1 MTDCISTIEQS
12 LRDALGDSL
21 ETQVA
26 LAPYTTLQI
35 GGPAEFFVE
44 AQSQDQL
51 ITAFRI
57 AKELGLRFTFLAG
70 CSNVLIDDA
79 GLNGLVVINKTRR
92 IEWHDDFTVEVDG
105 GYNLDPFV
113 LEVSERSWADLSFAA
128 GIPGSVGG
136 AIVGGAGAFGN
147 LVHEFV
153 LEARV
158 LRNDGVVETVP
169 VDALGITYRNSEARK
184 RGDILLGARMG
195 TFQFGNREELL
206 ANIAKIK
213 AQREEK
219 HPQTHLPSAGSF
231 FKNLPP
237 AEPGGWRV
245 PAGKYL
251 EEAGVKGMRFGNAGV
266 FDKHA
271 NIIINLGGATSED
284 MNHLANEMAR
294 LVKQKFNIQ
303 LEREVQ
309 YLERMS

>member
-1 MTDCISTIEQS
+1 MTNCISTIEQS
-12 LRDALGDSL
+12 LRDALGEGL
-21 ETQVA
+21 KTQVA

-35 GGPAEFFVE
+35 GGPAEYFVE

-51 ITAFRI
+51 IAAFR
-57 AKELGLRFTFLAG
+57 ASKELGVRFTFLAG

-79 GLNGLVVINKTRR
+79 GLNGLVVINKAQHIKWR
-92 IEWHDDFTVEVDG
+92 DDLTVEVDG
-105 GYNLDPFV
+105 GYNLDQFV
-113 LEVSERSWADLSFAA
+113 MEVSERGWADISFAA

-153 LEARV
+153 LEARM
-158 LRNDGVVETVP
+158 LRNDGEVETVP

-195 TFQFGNREELL
+195 TFHSGNREELL

-213 AQREEK
+213 TQREEK
-219 HPQTHLPSAGSF
+219 HPQTHQPSAGSF

-237 AEPGGWRV
+237 AEPGGWRI

-251 EEAGVKGMRFGNAGV
+251 DEAGAKGMRSGNAGV

-284 MNHLANEMAR
+284 VNNLANEMAR
-294 LVKQKFNIQ
+294 LVKEQFGIQ

-309 YLERMS
+309 YLK